1 MHFSQRCSATV
12 LWGCL
17 YLVACGGD
25 DGPTSTTDGGS
36 QGNSQEG
43 GASTGNANGGSGAG
57 SGTGSGGDQDGGA
70 CQTEAE
76 VSSPSTSASD
86 ACRAFCV
93 AEDHCNAMTTVADCE
108 DYRSCAEED
117 SGSEACV
124 AAAKVYWDCLR
135 AQVDICSPEA
145 CCEGQAGAVFNA
157 CNP

>member
-1 MHFSQRCSATV
+1 MHFSQRPSVTV
-12 LWGCL
+12 LCGCL

-25 DGPTSTTDGGS
+25 DGPTSTGGGDS
-36 QGNSQEG
+36 GNSQEG
-43 GASTGNANGGSGAG
+43 GSSTGN
-57 SGTGSGGDQDGGA
+57 SGTGAAADSGTGQTGSQDAGT
-70 CQTEAE
+70 CQTEAD

-93 AEDHCNAMTTVADCE
+93 AEDHCNAMTTVEDCQ
-108 DYRSCAEED
+108 DYRSCAKED

-135 AQVDICSPEA
+135 AQSDICSPEA
-145 CCEGQAGAVFNA
+145 CCEGQADAVFEA